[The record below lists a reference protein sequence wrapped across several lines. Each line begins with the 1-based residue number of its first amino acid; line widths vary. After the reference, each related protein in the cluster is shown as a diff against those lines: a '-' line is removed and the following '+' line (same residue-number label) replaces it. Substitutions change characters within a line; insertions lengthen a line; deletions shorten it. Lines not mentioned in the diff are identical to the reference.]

1 MARRRKTN
9 RRRKRGRFGFLYK
22 LLSVLAICAAIV
34 LAMTLFFRVNTLEIS
49 GGVRYSEE
57 QIREASGIEIGDNLF
72 LLNKF
77 DVRNKLAEELPYIE
91 EVHINRKLPST
102 LIIEVTEC
110 SQVFAVMQ
118 SGSAWLISP
127 SGKIVERV
135 EPAEAEGIPAVDGCE
150 LLAPS
155 VGTSMALA
163 QEYETRQDSL
173 LALLSALEEREE
185 MDLVG
190 AIHLG
195 EASII
200 TMEYMDR
207 FTVQMLYNADYAYL
221 LRTARAVS
229 EKLETNETGVIDL
242 TREGQAY
249 FRQE

>member
-1 MARRRKTN
+1 MARRRKSN
-9 RRRKRGRFGFLYK
+9 RRRRRGRFGFLYK
-22 LLSVLAICAAIV
+22 LLSVLAICAAVV
-34 LAMTLFFRVNTLEIS
+34 LALTLFFRVNTLEIS
-49 GGVRYSEE
+49 GGVRYTTE
-57 QIREASGIEIGDNLF
+57 QIQEASGIEIGDNLF

-77 DVRNKLAEELPYIE
+77 DVRNRLAEELPYIE
-91 EVHINRKLPST
+91 DVHINRKLPST

-127 SGKIVERV
+127 SGKIVDRV
-135 EPAEAEGIPAVDGCE
+135 EPAEAEGIPTVDGCK

-163 QEYETRQDSL
+163 QEYQTQKDSL
-173 LALLSALEEREE
+173 LALLSALQDREE

-195 EASII
+195 DASVL

-207 FTVQMLYNADYAYL
+207 FTVQMPYSADYAYL

-242 TREGQAY
+242 TTEGKAY
-249 FRQE
+249 FRQS